1 MFSESTGSTVM
12 DELLTRMA
20 QNIFGRIDGP
30 LAMRLILQPFMAAFF
45 ASRDGIRDAREERPP
60 YGWSL
65 LFEPEH
71 RGHRIRDGWRSI
83 RKVFVAALLVDIV
96 YQIIELRWIFVGEAL
111 VMAEALALVPYVL
124 LRGPANRIA
133 RLWLHR

>member
-1 MFSESTGSTVM
+1 M

-30 LAMRLILQPFMAAFF
+30 LAMRLIFQPIMAAFF
-45 ASRDGIRDAREERPP
+45 AVRDGIRDARQERPP

-65 LFEPEH
+65 LSEPEH
-71 RGHRIRDGWRSI
+71 RGHRIRDGWKSI
-83 RKVFVAALLVDIV
+83 RKVFVAALVVDIA
-96 YQIIELRWIFVGEAL
+96 YQIIELRWVFVGEAL

-133 RLWLHR
+133 RLWFHR